1 MKLAYYI
8 GKKSLREDVS
18 IRNLLE
24 GIASSGNTVVDAGA
38 GEAAIGDADMLLSFG
53 GDGTFLSAAKIAWSA
68 GIPILGVNLGR
79 LGFLAE
85 AALADVAPLVE
96 SGSLETIERKMLS
109 VKVGE
114 AAMLAHNEVCINR
127 IGSGAI
133 GVDVT
138 IDGVALPAYWGDG
151 VLVATGAG
159 STAYNLSVGG
169 PICLPSAD
177 VLVVSPIAP
186 HNLGVRPLVIPGGSR
201 VVLRVMSRGADVSVN
216 ADGQSVVAP
225 DGTSVEL
232 EVSPKTL
239 KCVKLEK
246 SNFIEALRS
255 RFFWGQDVRN
265 SK

>member
-8 GKKSLREDVS
+8 EKKSLREDVS
-18 IRNLLE
+18 IGNLLE
-24 GIASSGNTVVDAGA
+24 EMASAGNVVVDAGT
-38 GEAAIGDADMLLSFG
+38 GDAAMEDADMLISFG
-53 GDGTFLSAAKIAWSA
+53 GDGTFLSAAKIAWKA

-85 AALADVAPLVE
+85 AALGDVIPLVE
-96 SGSLETIERKMLS
+96 SGSLPTIERKMLS

-114 AAMLAHNEVCINR
+114 VSLLAHNEVCINR

-133 GVDVT
+133 GVDVV
-138 IDGVALPAYWGDG
+138 IDGAGLPAYWGDG

-186 HNLGVRPLVIPGGSR
+186 HNLGVRPLVIPGGSK
-201 VVLRVMSRGADVSVN
+201 VVLHVRSRGADVSVN
-216 ADGQSVVAP
+216 ADGQSLVVP
-225 DGTSVEL
+225 DGVSVEL

-239 KCVKLEK
+239 KCIRLEK